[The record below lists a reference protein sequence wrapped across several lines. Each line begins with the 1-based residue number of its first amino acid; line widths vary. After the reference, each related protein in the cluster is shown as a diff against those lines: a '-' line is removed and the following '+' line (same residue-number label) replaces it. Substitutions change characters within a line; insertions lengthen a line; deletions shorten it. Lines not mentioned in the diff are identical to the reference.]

1 MSFPVETIP
10 TSVVVTN
17 LTTQDLKV
25 GFGVVIPA
33 SAANLTID
41 LSKLRGA
48 SSDVRGDTPRERT
61 WQGLAE
67 MARVTAAR
75 GTALITLVS
84 TTPNVLPLTT
94 PAYAVANPVKAADA
108 NTPRPG
114 LPAFASD
121 GQGPYIVSLT
131 RGAGFIDVAFNEAV
145 YNNPVGL
152 GGNSAGV
159 VPTVADFTFVFN
171 DGAAGATACTLT
183 SITKTTGAALTGGES
198 TIRFNISVTGT
209 ATSAD
214 TVTIGLVANALRD
227 SDMNKNAA
235 GSKTVALA

>member
-17 LTTQDLKV
+17 LTTQALKV

-33 SAANLTID
+33 SASNLTID
-41 LSKLRGA
+41 LSKLRGK
-48 SSDVRGDTPRERT
+48 SSDIRGDSPLERT
-61 WQGLAE
+61 WQGLVE
-67 MARVTAAR
+67 MSRTTSARA
-75 GTALITLVS
+75 TALITLVS
-84 TTPNVLPLTT
+84 TSPNVLPLTT
-94 PAYAVANPVKAADA
+94 PAYAVANPVKAANSD
-108 NTPRPG
+108 TTRPG
-114 LPAFASD
+114 LPGYAND
-121 GQGPYIVSLT
+121 GQGPYISSLT
-131 RGAGFIDVAFNEAV
+131 LGVGYIDVAFNEAV

-159 VPTVADFTFVFN
+159 APTVADFTFN

-183 SITKTTGAALTGGES
+183 SITKTTGAALAGGET

-227 SDMNKNAA
+227 VDMNKNAA